1 MCPIP
6 SNKEY
11 ICLCNAKEIRK
22 TRERKRI
29 RRRRRHYIEIQ
40 WQFEST
46 CILFRFSLSL
56 WYRVRCQS
64 WRKHSTGRKRT
75 VHLIIGTCPS
85 RREQVECVLLLFLS
99 IAFLL
104 PEECR
109 AKTPYTGENCCCCF
123 ALLIV
128 ALNRLTEWCTHYCA
142 LTTLL
147 FSPVSLLQGTKHT
160 HTHMWRE

>member
-11 ICLCNAKEIRK
+11 ICLCNAKKIRK
-22 TRERKRI
+22 TRKRKRI
-29 RRRRRHYIEIQ
+29 RRRRRRRHYIEIQ

-147 FSPVSLLQGTKHT
+147 FFT
-160 HTHMWRE
+160 R